1 MVFKL
6 DPEQR
11 EEQGQ
16 LVERY
21 LTALGYEDHK
31 TWNAITKKELL
42 CNYILAKVRDTKTY
56 QYHAHDC
63 QNLNPTFE
71 PIPTPYQVAVAE
83 HMATAPQPLAEYV
96 RGRLPEGELTSS
108 NNPFGYFYIAWQY
121 TSEGYDFW
129 HSINSKDWSKAIAS
143 EFWRSRTAPTERPKG
158 VIGQWY
164 TMTSDFIGNF
174 PPENREAGYTW
185 KCKSLDANNEPEIDF
200 TPIGYKESYRLATPE
215 EIKSAIQEMHPN
227 EDLEQGAKEFGEMF
241 GEMFE
246 GAVQFE
252 KPEHPEEYDFVN
264 PKHYQEF
271 SVEVID
277 MMAAIWGKE
286 ATATHCEMCAFKYKL
301 RAGSKPDQP
310 IERDLEKAAWY
321 LSKAKELRDA

>member
-1 MVFKL
+1 LLQTKPKAMSKHKSMVFKL

-11 EEQGQ
+11 EAEGQ

-21 LTALGYEDHK
+21 LTALGYESDEK
-31 TWNAITKKELL
+31 WNDWRRHDSTRE
-42 CNYILAKVRDTKTY
+42 YIFVDDVIFMYMNDNCEAE
-56 QYHAHDC
+56 
-63 QNLNPTFE
+63 TFE
-71 PIPTPYQVAVAE
+71 PIPTPYQVVVAE
-83 HMATAPQPLAEYV
+83 HMATAPQELAEYV

-129 HSINSKDWSKAIAS
+129 RSVNEKDWESAMATD
-143 EFWRSRTAPTERPKG
+143 FWKKHTAPSEAPSERPKG

-164 TMTSDFIGNF
+164 TMTSNFCGNF
-174 PPENREAGYTW
+174 IREDREAGYTW
-185 KCKSLDANNEPEIDF
+185 QCNEIDGHGE
-200 TPIGYKESYRLATPE
+200 PVIDGIGIGYKESYRLATPE
-215 EIKSAIQEMHPN
+215 EIAAAQVPTIE
-227 EDLEQGAKEFGEMF
+227 
-241 GEMFE
+241 
-246 GAVQFE
+246 FE
-252 KPEHPEEYDFVN
+252 KPEHSEEYDYIN
-264 PKHYQEF
+264 PSHYQEF

-310 IERDLEKAAWY
+310 IERDLDKAAWY